1 MLRVDGLE
9 TAYGPVRALDGVS
22 FEVPGGSITA
32 VLGANGAGKT
42 SLLRTLSG
50 LVRPRAGRIRLDGRN
65 IRGLAVERIVRLG
78 MAHVPE
84 GRGIIGELGV
94 EENLRL
100 GGLWRGS
107 GGRDGLA
114 EVYELFPRLDERR
127 TQAASSLSGGERQML
142 AIGRALMSRPRLL
155 LLDEP
160 SLGLAPQIV
169 AQIMALLRDLRERT
183 GLTVLLVE
191 QNARAAL
198 SVADRGIVL
207 NLGRVVAD
215 DAPAALSAD
224 DGLRH
229 AYLGFAPWTGSST

>member
-1 MLRVDGLE
+1 MLRVEGLE

-22 FEVPGGSITA
+22 FEVPEGSITA

-50 LVRPRAGRIRLDGRN
+50 LVRARSGRIHLDGRN
-65 IRGLAVERIVRLG
+65 IGRLPVERIVRLG

-84 GRGIIGELGV
+84 GSGVVAELGV

-100 GGLWRGS
+100 GGLWRGPRAV
-107 GGRDGLA
+107 RDGLA
-114 EVYELFPRLDERR
+114 NVYELFPRLRERR
-127 TQAASSLSGGERQML
+127 TQDASTLSGGERQML
-142 AIGRALMSRPRLL
+142 AIGRALMCGPRLL

-160 SLGLAPQIV
+160 SLGLAPLV
-169 AQIMALLRDLRERT
+169 ASQIMALLRDLRDRT

-215 DAPAALSAD
+215 DAPQALAAN
-224 DGLRH
+224 DGLRR
-229 AYLGFAPWTGSST
+229 AYLGF

>member
-1 MLRVDGLE
+1 MLQVEGLE
-9 TAYGPVRALDGVS
+9 TAYGPVRALRGVS
-22 FEVPGGSITA
+22 FDVAAGSITA

-50 LVRPRAGRIRLDGRN
+50 LVRPRAGRIRFDGRN
-65 IRGLAVERIVRLG
+65 LGGMTVERIVRLG

-84 GRGIIGELGV
+84 GRGIIEELDV

-100 GGLWRGS
+100 GGLWCGH
-107 GGRDGLA
+107 GGRDGLGD
-114 EVYELFPRLDERR
+114 VYELFPRLQERR
-127 TQAASSLSGGERQML
+127 TQPASSLSGGERQML
-142 AIGRALMSRPRLL
+142 AIGRALMARPRLL

-160 SLGLAPQIV
+160 SLGLAPQVV
-169 AQIMALLRDLRERT
+169 ARIMALLRDLRERT

-215 DAPAALSAD
+215 DTPKALAAD

-229 AYLGFAPWTGSST
+229 AYLGFTRWTDSST